1 MARDY
6 ALIKRAIWQDDDYLD
21 LPVTAQWLYAALLTS
36 DDLSYVGVAPLVP
49 ARWATFAR
57 GLSIE
62 QIEEAL
68 KALEAARF
76 VIVDRRTAEVCVRT
90 LLRHDEILRQQN
102 LVKAATRVFGRV
114 RSKTIKA
121 AIRREVVK
129 GLAEKY
135 PEGVPEA
142 IIELL
147 AEGGMMPSQEE
158 TNPSG
163 DPSGDPS
170 ADPSGDPS
178 RTTLYPLP
186 TTYSG
191 KAQSLGGPGEKNGP
205 VENSGLAVVESP
217 AAPAPAGAGPRPAD
231 DPDFDAF
238 WAAYPRR
245 VDKKPARK
253 AWRAARRRAPA
264 AQIIA
269 GAAEYARQVR
279 AAGIQPRFVKH
290 PSTWLNADGW
300 TETEHTPPP
309 ALTRADQNTLAAIGR
324 SARTGGRGVFADLF
338 ETGAP
343 A

>member
-142 IIELL
+142 IVELL
-147 AEGGMMPSQEE
+147 AEGGMLPSQEE

-163 DPSGDPS
+163 
-170 ADPSGDPS
+170 DPSGDPS

-191 KAQSLGGPGEKNGP
+191 KAQSLGGPGEQNRP
-205 VENSGLAVVESP
+205 VENLEAAAVESP
-217 AAPAPAGAGPRPAD
+217 AAPAPAGAGQTPAKPADTD

-238 WAAYPRR
+238 WASYPRR
-245 VDKKPARK
+245 VDKNPARK

-269 GAAEYARQVR
+269 AAAEYTRQVQ
-279 AAGIQPRFVKH
+279 AAGTQPRFVKH

-309 ALTRADQNTLAAIGR
+309 ALTRAAIGR

-338 ETGAP
+338 ETGAT